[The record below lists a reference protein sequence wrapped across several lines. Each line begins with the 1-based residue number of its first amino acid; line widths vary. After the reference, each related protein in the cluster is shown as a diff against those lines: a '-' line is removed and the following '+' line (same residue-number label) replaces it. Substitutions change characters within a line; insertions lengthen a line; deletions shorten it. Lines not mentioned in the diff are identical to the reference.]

1 MKKTWLETDLT
12 VYFIIELY
20 HFIRKSFYFRG
31 TISQSDCDMHNY
43 QQNAFGR
50 MRIGKNGL

>member
-1 MKKTWLETDLT
+1 MKKTDLT